1 MRVTFTRCAGLDVHK
16 KSVSV
21 TLQTDSPGSSLHEET
36 RTFGTTTA
44 ELLRMR
50 DWLEE
55 EKITHAAIESTGVF
69 WKPVFNILE
78 GALEVWVVNAQ
89 QFRNL
94 PGRKTDVKDSVWL
107 CDLLRHGL
115 LKPSYIPSLPTR
127 ELRDLTRYRSRL
139 IGNRAAEVN
148 RIQKVLE
155 TANVKLA
162 SIATDVLGASGRAM
176 IEAIIAGET
185 DPHRLTALAKGR
197 LKAKRLEL
205 VEALHGYITSHHR
218 FMLKQHLA
226 HIDHLALQIS
236 GVEARIEENLRPF
249 SDLLVW
255 FDEVP
260 GVGLRTAQAVL
271 AEIGTDMSRFP
282 NAAALA
288 SWAAICPGHNQ
299 SGGKH
304 RAAKTRKGSP
314 WLRHALIEAAWA
326 AVRTKD
332 TYFSAQFA
340 RLKSRR
346 GARKAIVAVAHSIL
360 VVLYHLIRDRVP
372 YRELGADYFQR
383 HNRAAL
389 TQKHMRALRQ
399 LGYEVEI
406 KEHLDA
412 A

>member
-1 MRVTFTRCAGLDVHK
+1 M
-16 KSVSV
+16 
-21 TLQTDSPGSSLHEET
+21 
-36 RTFGTTTA
+36 
-44 ELLRMR
+44 
-50 DWLEE
+50 
-55 EKITHAAIESTGVF
+55 
-69 WKPVFNILE
+69 
-78 GALEVWVVNAQ
+78 
-89 QFRNL
+89 
-94 PGRKTDVKDSVWL
+94 
-107 CDLLRHGL
+107 
-115 LKPSYIPSLPTR
+115 
-127 ELRDLTRYRSRL
+127 
-139 IGNRAAEVN
+139 
-148 RIQKVLE
+148 
-155 TANVKLA
+155 
-162 SIATDVLGASGRAM
+162 
-176 IEAIIAGET
+176 
-185 DPHRLTALAKGR
+185 
-197 LKAKRLEL
+197 
-205 VEALHGYITSHHR
+205 
-218 FMLKQHLA
+218 
-226 HIDHLALQIS
+226 ALQIS